1 MLAVL
6 LGTALLAAHG
16 LQTGQTPPG
25 QTVPG
30 QTVPGQTVPGQT
42 PPGPALRSASALV
55 EDQATGELLL
65 QKNAESAL
73 PIASITKL
81 MTAMVV
87 LDAHLDLQEPVTIL
101 EADRDVL
108 RHSRSRLPIG
118 TTLTRGDALLLALMA
133 SENRAAHALG
143 RTYPQGLAAFVAAM
157 NAKAAALGLGSA
169 RFEDPAG
176 LSSGNVASARDLAK
190 IVDAAHHYPEIRT
203 RTTTEEAEIPGRR
216 GPIPFHNTNR
226 LLQSS
231 RWRIGLSK
239 TGFIDQSGECLVM
252 QAELHERPTLIV
264 LLDSTGRGARFGD
277 ADRIRQWLEGSDP
290 LVREAR
296 VAKVARAARAPRVAK
311 AKRPAKL
318 REVPVTR
325 VARLEHGHKGRH
337 HRT

>member
-6 LGTALLAAHG
+6 MGTALLAAHG
-16 LQTGQTPPG
+16 LQA
-25 QTVPG
+25 
-30 QTVPGQTVPGQT
+30 GQT

-118 TTLTRGDALLLALMA
+118 TTLSRGDALLLALMA

-143 RTYPQGLAAFVAAM
+143 RTFPQGLAAFVAAM

-176 LSSGNVASARDLAK
+176 LSSGNVASARDLAR

-203 RTTTEEAEIPGRR
+203 RTTTEAAEIPGRR

-277 ADRIRQWLEGSDP
+277 ADRIRQWLEGADP
-290 LVREAR
+290 VEREAR
-296 VAKVARAARAPRVAK
+296 VARAARAPRVARARRQ
-311 AKRPAKL
+311 AKP

-325 VARLEHGHKGRH
+325 VARLEHGRKARH
-337 HRT
+337 HRTNT